1 MLPQCFALLLLLSL
15 AACGRSN
22 LSTRY
27 PDDWATLVACGRKCL
42 STRYSNDWAIIV
54 SDRLTASDVEELAK
68 RPGLRNH
75 GQVSLCVAQLYIYIY
90 IYIYIYMQ
98 HSIALALPPFLVI
111 YRLVFWEITTGS
123 TCLMGKKASWKKR
136 QRPCSQKKMYVCAFC
151 TFATM
156 RVVHVFYQEL
166 R

>member
-15 AACGRSN
+15 AACGRSS

-68 RPGLRNH
+68 RHGLRNR
-75 GQVSLCVAQLYIYIY
+75 GQVSLCLAQL
-90 IYIYIYMQ
+90 YIYMQ

-111 YRLVFWEITTGS
+111 YRLVFWKITTGS
-123 TCLMGKKASWKKR
+123 TCLTGKKASWKKR